1 MRPGKAE
8 LMAVQKEVTG
18 RMAAGDDIAVVLP
31 VGTEGTLEILKRSYE
46 ALRKRL
52 SAGFLEEA
60 CAACREN
67 CIEIPGSVF
76 DDIMEF
82 ARKGDVHAYLPLGKS
97 GFLGGLWMMA
107 EASGT
112 GLRLDLRRIP
122 VLQHTIEVCEVTGE
136 NPYMIPSG
144 GSLLLA
150 LKSGEAFCSE
160 LRRRGIPAECCGQAN
175 TSNDRLLYSGEITR
189 YLDKPPK
196 ELRPGFNPAGA
207 GAEQEK
213 K

>member
-1 MRPGKAE
+1 MELAKKAG
-8 LMAVQKEVTG
+8 A
-18 RMAAGDDIAVVLP
+18 
-31 VGTEGTLEILKRSYE
+31 
-46 ALRKRL
+46 
-52 SAGFLEEA
+52 
-60 CAACREN
+60 
-67 CIEIPGSVF
+67 
-76 DDIMEF
+76 
-82 ARKGDVHAYLPLGKS
+82 HAYLPLGKS

-112 GLRLDLRRIP
+112 GLKLDMRRIP